1 MIKIKIH
8 KHFITLGIISCLFSF
23 SSKAQSS
30 TIVRYFDSSWN
41 PTSKDAAFFYTEM
54 VKVDTLYKCTSYW
67 MKSKKLFCK
76 SAFADTLFA
85 KPVGLLLRYYENGK
99 TEDSTYF
106 NPNGT
111 FKNTY
116 HYYNNG
122 KLWVHYQN
130 NLKTGKEITD
140 AFDLNGN
147 RIEDFIF
154 TKEAEFSE
162 GSADWKNFLAENLK
176 TTVPVT
182 KGAPVGSYNVVIK
195 FIVTKNGKLTDIEP
209 ETNLGYGME
218 EEVIRVLKKSP
229 KWNPAIIMGKSVSAY
244 RRQPITFVVS
254 KE

>member
-1 MIKIKIH
+1 MIKVKIP
-8 KHFITLGIISCLFSF
+8 KHFLSLVIIFCFFTISSSAQNSTLI
-23 SSKAQSS
+23 K
-30 TIVRYFDSSWN
+30 YFDSSWS

-54 VKVDTLYKCTSYW
+54 VKVDTFYKCTSYW

-76 SAFADTLFA
+76 SAFADTLFT
-85 KPVGLLLRYYENGK
+85 KPVDLLVRYYENGK

-106 NPNGT
+106 NLDGT

-122 KLWVHYQN
+122 KLWVHYQKN
-130 NLKTGKEITD
+130 PKTGKEITD
-140 AFDLNGN
+140 AYDANGN
-147 RIEDFIF
+147 RMEDFIF
-154 TKEAEFSE
+154 TKEAEFPE

-176 TTVPVT
+176 TDVPVK
-182 KGAPVGSYNVVIK
+182 KGAPVGTYDVVVK
-195 FIVTKNGKLTDIEP
+195 FIVRKNGKLTDIEA

-218 EEVIRVLKKSP
+218 EEVIRVVKKSP
-229 KWNPAIIMGKSVSAY
+229 RWNPAIILGKSVDAY

>member
-1 MIKIKIH
+1 MIKVKIP
-8 KHFITLGIISCLFSF
+8 KHFLSLVIIFCFFTISSSAQNSTLI
-23 SSKAQSS
+23 K
-30 TIVRYFDSSWN
+30 YFDSSWS

-54 VKVDTLYKCTSYW
+54 LKVDTFYKCTSYW

-76 SAFADTLFA
+76 SAFAYTLFT
-85 KPVGLLLRYYENGK
+85 KPVDLLVRYYENGK

-106 NPNGT
+106 NLDGT

-122 KLWVHYQN
+122 KLWVHYQKN
-130 NLKTGKEITD
+130 PKTGKEITD
-140 AFDLNGN
+140 AYDANGN
-147 RIEDFIF
+147 RMEDFIF
-154 TKEAEFSE
+154 TKEAEFPE

-176 TTVPVT
+176 TDVPVK
-182 KGAPVGSYNVVIK
+182 KGAPVGTYDVVVK
-195 FIVTKNGKLTDIEP
+195 FIVRKNGKLTDIEA

-218 EEVIRVLKKSP
+218 EEVIRVVKKSP
-229 KWNPAIIMGKSVSAY
+229 RWNPAIILGKSVDAY